1 VSISETMTGQ
11 PTVSSPTEVQARE
24 GEPTPVRLQ
33 LTLFISGASPTSTQA
48 MRRLRDLCDRHCPSG
63 YDLEIVDIYQQPAM
77 VASRGVLAVPTLIKE
92 LPLPVRVLIGD
103 FVDEPRVLA
112 ALGLPTATQD

>member
-1 VSISETMTGQ
+1 M
-11 PTVSSPTEVQARE
+11 SSPAGVQTRE
-24 GEPTPVRLQ
+24 GESTPERLQ
-33 LTLFISGASPTSTQA
+33 LTLFISGTSPTSIRA
-48 MRRLRDLCDRHCPSG
+48 VRRLRDLCDRHFPDG
-63 YDLEIVDIYQQPAM
+63 YDLEIVDIYQQPEV

-103 FVDEPRVLA
+103 FTDQTRVLA